1 MAKINFDTSKR
12 LDITC
17 RRGDSF
23 ELELTLKDSSGI
35 PINLHGGTEST
46 FEMVITQP
54 LSGVSPFATASMPGV
69 LAATD
74 GMQESVSEGA
84 TVVRIKVD
92 VTDVSGTTTAD
103 TTAAYVA
110 GTAASGVVKFVMSKT
125 DMKFV
130 EGNLTPY
137 QLAAHYVYD
146 IKYINPNTTI
156 DSESEGKTIL
166 FGNFILKGDSSTTL
180 PIL

>member
-35 PINLHGGTEST
+35 PINLYGSGGEST
-46 FEMVITQP
+46 FEMVISAP
-54 LSGVSPFATASMPGV
+54 LSGGSIINPPGV
-69 LAATD
+69 LASTP
-74 GMQESVSEGA
+74 GMVESNVTSSVIL
-84 TVVRIKVD
+84 TSI
-92 VTDVSGTTTAD
+92 TDVEATTTAD
-103 TTAAYVA
+103 TSDAAYVA
-110 GTAASGVVKFVMSKT
+110 ETAASGVVKFSMSKT
-125 DMKFV
+125 DMKFT
-130 EGNLTPY
+130 GLTPY
-137 QLAAHYVYD
+137 KVSSHYVYD

-166 FGNFILKGDSSTTL
+166 FGNFILKGDSSRTSS
-180 PIL
+180 